1 MSEKVLV
8 TDDDQTLRM
17 LMRELLETNL
27 CAEVIEAPDGAEAWA
42 KLEAG
47 LAPSLCI
54 FDVRMPKMGGLSLLA
69 KLRGDPRFKQLKVM
83 LCSTVNSRA
92 TIIEAAKLRVNAFL
106 LKPFKADDFLAH
118 VRALFKVAPANP
130 NAFLDPVDAV
140 LKRLGISLKLYL
152 RLLAVL
158 DGDIQSFVQSLLTSS
173 DLTDED
179 FRFRVG
185 GINGA
190 ISSLGV
196 VGFADLFA
204 RLEKVESFRAP
215 DSLILVKAIDEER
228 LRLQVAMSELQQN
241 AMKRP

>member
-1 MSEKVLV
+1 M
-8 TDDDQTLRM
+8 
-17 LMRELLETNL
+17 
-27 CAEVIEAPDGAEAWA
+27 
-42 KLEAG
+42 
-47 LAPSLCI
+47 
-54 FDVRMPKMGGLSLLA
+54 
-69 KLRGDPRFKQLKVM
+69 
-83 LCSTVNSRA
+83 
-92 TIIEAAKLRVNAFL
+92 NAFL

-130 NAFLDPVDAV
+130 NAFLDPVDEV
-140 LKRLGISLKLYL
+140 LKRLGISLKVYL

-185 GINGA
+185 GISGA

-196 VGFADLFA
+196 VGFVDLFA